1 MKRLKM
7 KEYNSS
13 IKVKITETEIKMFPS
28 KDLKIDPFWL
38 DLYNDPKPKKKL
50 R

>member
-1 MKRLKM
+1 MKKRIMM
-7 KEYNSS
+7 KNYSS

>member
-1 MKRLKM
+1 MMKN
-7 KEYNSS
+7 YSS